1 MINLNLNFNFQE
13 ANKKTG
19 PNFKISKSVS
29 RKKGA
34 ETLYTHLRLFISD
47 YRLLGILMY
56 FKYRCIKDKTMFFL
70 YKES

>member
-34 ETLYTHLRLFISD
+34 ETIYTHLRLFIFD
-47 YRLLGILMY
+47 YRLLGILKDWEKLSD
-56 FKYRCIKDKTMFFL
+56 KYLVDIKNT
-70 YKES
+70 